1 MLYKGINVGLS
12 FDMVAIAYASWSM
25 TEQNKILWRNDA
37 LSIKC
42 RVA

>member
-12 FDMVAIAYASWSM
+12 FDYVAIAYALQSM
-25 TEQNKILWRNDA
+25 TEQNKILWRNDS
-37 LSIKC
+37 LPIKC